1 MEPRRR
7 TSQKTTERPLWQ
19 EILWLIPKNLVY
31 VFVIVIVFAFA
42 AMMYITYT
50 DRNMTEFL
58 AYDRTREVVV
68 VDPLFSSLQA
78 SIGLTKQAAVS
89 SIQSHLLDPSAFH
102 SSFLRNN

>member
-7 TSQKTTERPLWQ
+7 TSQKNTERPLWL

-42 AMMYITYT
+42 AMLYITYT

-58 AYDRTREVVV
+58 AYDRTREVVL
-68 VDPLFSSLQA
+68 VDPLFPSLQA
-78 SIGLTKQAAVS
+78 SVGLSKMQIVPSKQFS
-89 SIQSHLLDPSAFH
+89 
-102 SSFLRNN
+102 

>member
-1 MEPRRR
+1 M
-7 TSQKTTERPLWQ
+7 
-19 EILWLIPKNLVY
+19 Y

-68 VDPLFSSLQA
+68 VYPLFNSLQE
-78 SIGLTKQAAVS
+78 SIGMAKQATVP
-89 SIQSHLLDPSAFH
+89 SIQSHLLDLPTFH